1 MRKSEKTPIFS
12 HFGHFGANKAQKAAK
27 CDFLTNF

>member
-1 MRKSEKTPIFS
+1 MQKSEKTPIFS